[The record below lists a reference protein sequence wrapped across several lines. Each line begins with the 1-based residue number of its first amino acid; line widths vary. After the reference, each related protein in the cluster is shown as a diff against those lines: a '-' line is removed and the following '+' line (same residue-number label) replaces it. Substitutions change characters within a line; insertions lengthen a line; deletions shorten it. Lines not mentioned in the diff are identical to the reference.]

1 MIILSKYEPNIFS
14 YANVTPQCKLLITIS
29 LWICP
34 HTNTARNHEL
44 AYRSLRCPNRTST
57 HKQRIKDITPHQ
69 SISPERTF
77 QTPIQSVLCPR
88 LLWFC
93 SKEAA
98 LLLYDKL
105 RDWLSHWVTCKG
117 GFQQGFSF
125 KQSEVTELELYEH
138 GRLLSDRREPH
149 ILLLKPF
156 QIFLNQ
162 IRN

>member
-77 QTPIQSVLCPR
+77 QTPIQSVLYSR
-88 LLWFC
+88 LLWFR

-98 LLLYDKL
+98 LQQVVVVKGLAVALGYLQRRVSVSSSSRRRLPESYEDGYFPIGGNHIFCY
-105 RDWLSHWVTCKG
+105 LSR
-117 GFQQGFSF
+117 F
-125 KQSEVTELELYEH
+125 K
-138 GRLLSDRREPH
+138 
-149 ILLLKPF
+149 F
-156 QIFLNQ
+156 F
-162 IRN
+162 